1 MYDIMTGGGAG
12 VKVSYLGIFGRMMV
26 RRAMCVVVVLVAAG
40 CGGGGDGGGGGE
52 AVAECSSWVGQ
63 VVDADGWADGCTVA
77 GEPVTVAE
85 WDCAGR
91 VLRAAGE
98 PADGGVWAIDGE
110 PVSGDADAW
119 SDAFW
124 SCQG

>member
-1 MYDIMTGGGAG
+1 MA
-12 VKVSYLGIFGRMMV
+12 VFVL
-26 RRAMCVVVVLVAAG
+26 VVLAG
-40 CGGGGDGGGGGE
+40 CGGGDAGGE
-52 AVAECSSWVGQ
+52 AVAECSSWVGE

-85 WDCAGR
+85 WDCAAGR

-110 PVSGDADAW
+110 PVSADPDGW
-119 SDAFW
+119 GEVFW